1 MAREAFQRR
10 AVALWWARWVFVALR
25 IEDSKAV
32 SEVYW
37 IDAGVG
43 VVVIVAGVDGEVEE
57 EGGEEVAAAAV

>member
-1 MAREAFQRR
+1 M
-10 AVALWWARWVFVALR
+10 FVALR

-37 IDAGVG
+37 IDAGV
-43 VVVIVAGVDGEVEE
+43 VVVVGVDVEVEEE

>member
-1 MAREAFQRR
+1 M
-10 AVALWWARWVFVALR
+10 FVALR

-37 IDAGVG
+37 IEAGVG
-43 VVVIVAGVDGEVEE
+43 VVVAGGEVEEEE

>member
-1 MAREAFQRR
+1 M
-10 AVALWWARWVFVALR
+10 FVVLR

-43 VVVIVAGVDGEVEE
+43 VVVVVGVDVEVEEE